1 MYKAQKDRTVM
12 GQFSSFKHVLASSA
26 GKTVDVEVYS
36 SLKICVGV
44 THFTVP
50 AASTRREQKTKT
62 IDDSCGDVSQ
72 IRI

>member
-36 SLKICVGV
+36 SSSTVVGV
-44 THFTVP
+44 THFTRP

-62 IDDSCGDVSQ
+62 IDESCGDMSQ

>member
-1 MYKAQKDRTVM
+1 MYKVQKDRNVM

-36 SLKICVGV
+36 SPEICVGV
-44 THFTVP
+44 THFIGP
-50 AASTRREQKTKT
+50 AASTRRKQKT
-62 IDDSCGDVSQ
+62 IDESCGDVSQ